1 MVRRLFGWCLMFAL
15 ALVAAPVLLSA
26 QQTGPRIGY
35 INARAVLLAT
45 PGFAQAESTYNR
57 DLIGFRGEVEKLQS
71 SLDSAAADFEQ
82 KSVMLSATAKTA
94 RRRDLEEQR
103 AKLEQRAKELQ
114 DKAGQ
119 REQELLSPIHNR
131 VNEAIEAVRADGSF
145 AIIFDVSANDGL
157 IVAADKSLDLTEKV
171 LAKMKARP

>member
-1 MVRRLFGWCLMFAL
+1 MVRRLFGQSLLLGFAL
-15 ALVAAPVLLSA
+15 VLAPVLLSA
-26 QQTGPRIGY
+26 QQAGTKFGY

-57 DLIGFRGEVEKLQS
+57 ELVGFRTEVERLQT

-103 AKLEQRAKELQ
+103 SKLEARAKELQ
-114 DKAGQ
+114 EKAGQ
-119 REQELLSPIHNR
+119 REQDLLSPIHNR
-131 VNEAIEAVRADGSF
+131 VNLAIEAVRADGSY
-145 AIIFDVSANDGL
+145 AIIFDVSANDGS
-157 IVAADKSLDLTEKV
+157 IVAADKSLDLTETV
-171 LAKMKARP
+171 LDKMKARP